1 MNLSKFMVL
10 GALEMLGEG
19 SGYDVL
25 GELERKQID
34 KWTDI
39 KLGSIYFAVKQLKK
53 DEMIAEVRQEQEGAF
68 PVKSIYRVTAKGQHY
83 FDAMQEE
90 AFGGLYPYFYGFK
103 AALKL
108 NIRRSSTEIIQYAWQ
123 AIRKIDKILTEYEH
137 YLESVRQ
144 DSKQYENDA
153 FFMRHDVLLYTQEK
167 LWLREVIDLHS
178 ERKE

>member
-10 GALEMLGEG
+10 GALEILGEG

-25 GELERKQID
+25 SELERKQID

-53 DEMIAEVRQEQEGAF
+53 DAMIAEVRQEQDGAF
-68 PVKSIYRVTAKGQHY
+68 PVKSIYSVTAKGQQY
-83 FDAMQEE
+83 FDALQEE
-90 AFGGLYPYFYGFK
+90 AFVGLYPYFYGFK

-108 NIRRSSTEIIQYAWQ
+108 NVRRSGKEIVQYARQ
-123 AIRKIDKILTEYEH
+123 AIQKIDMILSDYEH

-144 DSKQYENDA
+144 DAARYENDA
-153 FFMRHDVLLYTQEK
+153 FFMRHDVLLYTQQK
-167 LWLREVIDLHS
+167 LWLREVID
-178 ERKE
+178 RYQ